1 MWFNSRRNERPHQG
15 LTCNRTFFRKRREIR
30 KDDCTGAA
38 WLSSARA
45 VRCSLKW
52 GNERNPHPMLN
63 YSLETVPVLQ
73 GRKEGK
79 TSSQHGPYTLG
90 HTHTTMAK
98 NNEPQASDGK
108 QISEISP
115 QFRSESATRLR
126 EAGIGSNRRSASCGE
141 YVLGS
146 CTHRPSR
153 QQSREWMKP
162 AVRWSSPSSAMKL
175 KS

>member
-1 MWFNSRRNERPHQG
+1 MWFNSRQNEGPHQG
-15 LTCNRTFFRKRREIR
+15 LTCNRLFSWKQGEIR

-90 HTHTTMAK
+90 HTHTTMA
-98 NNEPQASDGK
+98 NNNGLQASDSK
-108 QISEISP
+108 LIPEISP
-115 QFRSESATRLR
+115 QFRLGSETRPH
-126 EAGIGSNRRSASCGE
+126 EVGIGSNRGSASRGE

-153 QQSREWMKP
+153 QQSR
-162 AVRWSSPSSAMKL
+162 
-175 KS
+175 

>member
-1 MWFNSRRNERPHQG
+1 M
-15 LTCNRTFFRKRREIR
+15 LTFYSLEIEEIR
-30 KDDCTGAA
+30 KEVSTGAA

-63 YSLETVPVLQ
+63 YSLETVPISL

-98 NNEPQASDGK
+98 NNGLQAGNGKLIPQ
-108 QISEISP
+108 ISP
-115 QFRSESATRLR
+115 QFRLRAATRPH
-126 EAGIGSNRRSASCGE
+126 EVGIGSNPGSAS
-141 YVLGS
+141 L
-146 CTHRPSR
+146 
-153 QQSREWMKP
+153 
-162 AVRWSSPSSAMKL
+162 
-175 KS
+175 